1 MAVALATVG
10 ACAPDTTQSEA
21 QSAQSS
27 RDLDADTVAAIM
39 GRTAGWVRVTQYRA
53 LKRLARRL
61 DVNLE
66 ATR

>member
-1 MAVALATVG
+1 MQTTEQTPAT
-10 ACAPDTTQSEA
+10 APEA
-21 QSAQSS
+21 DA
-27 RDLDADTVAAIM
+27 RAREERARNRWLDADTVAAIM